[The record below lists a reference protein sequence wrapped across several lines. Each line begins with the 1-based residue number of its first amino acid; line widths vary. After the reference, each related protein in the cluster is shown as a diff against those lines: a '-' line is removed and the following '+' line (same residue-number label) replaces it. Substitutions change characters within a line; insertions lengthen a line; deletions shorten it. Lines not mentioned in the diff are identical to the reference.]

1 MTNEKVIDGWR
12 AVIEGETPQEKPKR
26 KRKATHYSDTPIE
39 KWNSAHFQAYLVDQH
54 IERYGIQY
62 ASAGSVVA
70 ERNLIAKY
78 IGTARKSGTYSKE
91 TVKAFIDACFT
102 QYKPTQQYPGL
113 SFWFMQE
120 YMKRLLQQAEL
131 ASKRAEA
138 EQEAAGNIEGVA
150 DWL

>member
-1 MTNEKVIDGWR
+1 MAK
-12 AVIEGETPQEKPKR
+12 
-26 KRKATHYSDTPIE
+26 KATHYSETPID
-39 KWNSAHFQAYLVDQH
+39 KWNAAHFQAYLADEHVKH
-54 IERYGIQY
+54 YVIQY
-62 ASAGSVVA
+62 ASASGTVA

-78 IGTARKSGTYSKE
+78 IGTARKPGQYRKE
-91 TVKAFIDACFT
+91 TLKAFIDACFT

-138 EQEAAGNIEGVA
+138 EREANEDLTGVA

>member
-1 MTNEKVIDGWR
+1 LAK
-12 AVIEGETPQEKPKR
+12 
-26 KRKATHYSDTPIE
+26 KATHYSDTPID
-39 KWNSAHFQAYLVDQH
+39 KWNAAHFQAYLADQH

-62 ASAGSVVA
+62 ASAGGSLA

-78 IGTARKSGTYSKE
+78 IGTARKSGAYSKE
-91 TVKAFIDACFT
+91 TLKAFIDACFT

-131 ASKRAEA
+131 ASKRSEA
-138 EQEAAGNIEGVA
+138 EREANEDLTEVA

>member
-1 MTNEKVIDGWR
+1 LAK
-12 AVIEGETPQEKPKR
+12 
-26 KRKATHYSDTPIE
+26 KATHYNDTPIE
-39 KWNSAHFQAYLVDQH
+39 KWNAAHFQAYLTDQH

-78 IGTARKSGTYSKE
+78 IGTARKPGQYRKE
-91 TVKAFIDACFT
+91 MLKAFIDACFT
-102 QYKPTQQYPGL
+102 QYNPTQQYPGL

-131 ASKRAEA
+131 ASKREEA
-138 EQEAAGNIEGVA
+138 EREAADNIEEVA

>member
-1 MTNEKVIDGWR
+1 MAK
-12 AVIEGETPQEKPKR
+12 
-26 KRKATHYSDTPIE
+26 KATHYNDTPIE
-39 KWNSAHFQAYLVDQH
+39 KWNTAHFQAYLHDQH
-54 IERYGIQY
+54 VERYGIQY

-78 IGTARKSGTYSKE
+78 IGTARKPGMYRKE

-102 QYKPTQQYPGL
+102 QYQPTQQYPGL
-113 SFWFMQE
+113 SFWFMTTYQS
-120 YMKRLLQQAEL
+120 RLLQQAEL

-138 EQEAAGNIEGVA
+138 EREAKDNIEGVA